1 MEIDLKIGER
11 GKFKEFES
19 VYKSE
24 FLEKHEY
31 HAYTVSKGF
40 TRKYKICQ
48 SLQTKYGELVVKNSD
63 VVTYVGHGIWSV
75 SHEQTQR

>member
-24 FLEKHEY
+24 FLEKHGY
-31 HAYTVSKGF
+31 HAYTVSEGF
-40 TRKYKICQ
+40 TRNRKACQ
-48 SLQTKYGELVVKNSD
+48 SLQTKYGELVVKDSD
-63 VVTYVGHGIWSV
+63 VVTYVGNDIWSV
-75 SHEQTQR
+75 SRNENN